1 MIRILLVDDQDLL
14 RQGLASL
21 LALEEDLLIVG
32 QANNGN
38 VAIEQ
43 ATELQPDVILMDV
56 RMPVCDGV
64 TATKEIHQRFP
75 WMRILVLTT
84 FDDDEYIWQSLQA
97 GALGYLLKS
106 TPSNQ
111 LANAIRTLYQG
122 HSQLG
127 PGIASR
133 VLAQLNAPSPEPT
146 PESPT
151 PESPMS
157 DHHFSDREREIL
169 QLLGQGLNNKEI
181 AQQLFLTEGTV
192 KNHISRILAE
202 LGMRD
207 RTQAA
212 LWAQRYLG

>member
-21 LALEEDLLIVG
+21 LALEEDLEIIG
-32 QANNGN
+32 QASHGQE
-38 VAIEQ
+38 AIAQ

-75 WMRILVLTT
+75 WIRILVLTT

-106 TPSNQ
+106 TPSSQ

-127 PGIASR
+127 PSIASK
-133 VLAQLNAPSPEPT
+133 VFAQMNSQPSEP
-146 PESPT
+146 PT
-151 PESPMS
+151 TN
-157 DHHFSDREREIL
+157 HHFSDRETEIL

-181 AQQLFLTEGTV
+181 AQQLYLTEGTV

-212 LWAQRYLG
+212 LWAQKHLGS